1 MIKRI
6 KGNVSDGSYRALWE
20 VLPIMDYILEHLE
33 STTKELQ
40 YKLDSYFKTST
51 NFTSLLKLNC

>member
-1 MIKRI
+1 MTKQI
-6 KGNVSDGSYRALWE
+6 KGNASDGSHGALWE
-20 VLPIMDYILEHLE
+20 VLPIIDYILEHLE

-51 NFTSLLKLNC
+51 NFTSLLKLNY